1 MSMTIANKVIK
12 LSDIKSNPDNP
23 RLIKDEAYKK
33 LVQSIKN
40 FPEMREAREIVVNKD
55 MVILGGNMR
64 FRAMQEAGVKE
75 APVKIVDWSE
85 EKQKEFIIKDNVES
99 GEWDWDKIAN
109 EWEKDK
115 LAEWGMDVQKWV
127 EDEVVEDETPEVIE
141 EEQVSKLGEIY
152 QLGRHRIMCGDSA
165 DAEAVA
171 ILMNGKKAD
180 MVFTSPPYN
189 AGDSEKLSGNT
200 HTTDNKY
207 QDGYNDKQTPNE
219 WKSLVLSSLLTVQ
232 PFSKYQFY
240 NLQQLAGNKVALIE
254 FLYETKDNF
263 VDVAIWNKQNTAPAM
278 AKNVMNS
285 QFEYIFIF
293 TNNNNPTRSISIADF
308 RGTVSNVYNGN
319 PQRDNQFS
327 DIHAA
332 TFPISFPAHFIN
344 TFTKQGTIILDNFCG
359 SGTTLIACEQ
369 TNRTCYG
376 MEIDP
381 KYADVIRKRYAKFVY
396 PERWEKEWE
405 ILTPKIY
412 ERP

>member
-308 RGTVSNVYNGN
+308 RAN
-319 PQRDNQFS
+319 
-327 DIHAA
+327 
-332 TFPISFPAHFIN
+332 IS
-344 TFTKQGTIILDNFCG
+344 
-359 SGTTLIACEQ
+359 
-369 TNRTCYG
+369 
-376 MEIDP
+376 
-381 KYADVIRKRYAKFVY
+381 
-396 PERWEKEWE
+396 
-405 ILTPKIY
+405 
-412 ERP
+412 